1 MFALRLADPS
11 DLPAIVEIYNSTVA
25 SHEVTADTEPV
36 TVESRLAWFRA
47 HQRVERPLWV
57 AEPIAR
63 STDTGILA
71 TAMLPSVV
79 GWMTLSD
86 FYGRPAYGATAEV
99 SLYCH
104 EAIRGRGLGS
114 QMLAHAIRYG
124 PGVGLR
130 TLLGFVFGHN
140 AASRALFAKY
150 RFETWGH
157 LERVAEFDGVERDLL
172 ILGRRL

>member
-1 MFALRLADPS
+1 MFSLRLADPA
-11 DLPAIVEIYNSTVA
+11 DLPAIVDIYNSTVA
-25 SHEVTADTEPV
+25 SREVTADTEPV

-47 HQRVERPLWV
+47 HQRLERPLWV

-63 STDTGILA
+63 STDTGIRA
-71 TAMLPSVV
+71 TAMLPSVL

-86 FYGRPAYGATAEV
+86 FYGRPAYSATAEI

-104 EAIRGRGLGS
+104 EAVRGRGLGS
-114 QMLAHAIRYG
+114 LMLSEAIKFA
-124 PGVGLR
+124 PQAQVQ

-140 AASRALFAKY
+140 KASRALFAKY

-157 LERVAEFDGVERDLL
+157 LDKVASLDGIERDLL
-172 ILGRRL
+172 ILGRRV